1 MQSDAIRG
9 NRRQSDAI
17 RRNQRHSVGERWT
30 KSIVSGTHQ
39 HSIVISGTPPSVAA
53 AVTSSSSPSQGQS
66 GAISGSSRYIE
77 LEPICSNPST
87 GSAKA
92 YSAVA

>member
-1 MQSDAIRG
+1 MVAAPPVLQVRVPVGRRRRGEHSKGNQRQSEAIRFG
-9 NRRQSDAI
+9 YPWGSGA
-17 RRNQRHSVGERWT
+17 V
-30 KSIVSGTHQ
+30 VSTCMLRDGWVPEVMRGTRK
-39 HSIVISGTPPSVAA
+39 
-53 AVTSSSSPSQGQS
+53 
-66 GAISGSSRYIE
+66 AISGSSRYIE

>member
-1 MQSDAIRG
+1 M
-9 NRRQSDAI
+9 
-17 RRNQRHSVGERWT
+17 GERWT
-30 KSIVSGTHQ
+30 KSIASGTHQ
-39 HSIVISGTPPSVAA
+39 HSIVISGTPPSVAISGNQWQSVAISGTPPSVGA